1 MSTALVTDLTI
12 FVLALLVGIEVIGKV
27 PATLHTPLMSATNS
41 IHGIV
46 LAGALL
52 IGVTAN
58 NVVGYILAFI
68 ASFFAAANVVGG
80 YVVTGRMLKM
90 FRRKARRP
98 QEGSR
103 KTLNGHKGLKGLIQG
118 ARLRPGRGGD
128 AVSGFSGNIQLVYV
142 LAAACFVIGLHLM
155 NSPATARRGN
165 QVSITGM
172 VIAGVATLI
181 LMIHD
186 GTVTATGWIV
196 LISGALIGSAVGLY
210 AAQSVQMTAMPQ
222 LVSMFNSVGGGA
234 AALVAIYSYINSE
247 SNAGG
252 VLGTTTVFTVLD
264 LIIGSVTFSGS
275 IIAAG
280 KLQGVIGGQPII
292 FKGSRLLN
300 VALAVVAVGT
310 AAFMFSTASL
320 PALLILVLASLAF
333 GVMMVLP
340 IGGADM
346 PVVISLLNA
355 FTGTA
360 VAMAGFVIGNWALI
374 VAGALVG
381 ASGGILTKLMADAM
395 NRSLAN
401 IIVGGFGTGD
411 SAVVVEAAGDAHIR
425 SIAAD
430 DAAIQLAYASK
441 VIIVPGYGLAAAQAQ
456 HGVAELA
463 KTLEDRGIEVSY
475 AIHPVAGRMPGH
487 MNVLLAEANV
497 PYPQLKEMDEINP
510 EFARTDVAL
519 VIGANDV
526 TNPAARRPGNEI
538 SGMPILDVDQAK
550 SIIVIKRSMGHGY
563 AGIDNELYTNDKTS
577 MYFADAKKAMADLT
591 SAVKTLVG

>member
-1 MSTALVTDLTI
+1 MTGFTAH
-12 FVLALLVGIEVIGKV
+12 VGF
-27 PATLHTPLMSATNS
+27 
-41 IHGIV
+41 
-46 LAGALL
+46 AGW
-52 IGVTAN
+52 
-58 NVVGYILAFI
+58 
-68 ASFFAAANVVGG
+68 
-80 YVVTGRMLKM
+80 
-90 FRRKARRP
+90 
-98 QEGSR
+98 
-103 KTLNGHKGLKGLIQG
+103 
-118 ARLRPGRGGD
+118 
-128 AVSGFSGNIQLVYV
+128 IQLVYV
-142 LAAACFVIGLHLM
+142 LVGALFVVGLHLM

-165 QVSITGM
+165 QVSMSGM
-172 VIAGVATLI
+172 IIAVIATFVLLI
-181 LMIHD
+181 HE
-186 GTVTATGWIV
+186 GTITTTGWIV
-196 LISGALIGSAVGLY
+196 LIIGALIGSAAGLY
-210 AAQSVQMTAMPQ
+210 AARTVQMTAMPQ
-222 LVSMFNSVGGGA
+222 LVSAFNSVGGGA
-234 AALVAIYSYINSE
+234 AALVAIYGYYEAE
-247 SNAGG
+247 SRAGG

-264 LIIGSVTFSGS
+264 VLIGSVTFSGS

-280 KLQGVIGGQPII
+280 KLQGFVPSQPII
-292 FKGSRLLN
+292 FRGGRLLN
-300 VALAVVAVGT
+300 VALAVVAVGA
-310 AAFMFSTASL
+310 AAFLFTTASL
-320 PALLILVLASLAF
+320 PALLILVLAALGF

-381 ASGGILTKLMADAM
+381 ASGSILTKLMADAM

-401 IIVGGFGTGD
+401 IIIGGFGTGD
-411 SAVVVEAAGDAHIR
+411 SAVAIGGPVDAQVR

-456 HGVAELA
+456 HGAAELA
-463 KTLEDRGIEVSY
+463 KVLEDHGVEVSY

-497 PYPQLKEMDEINP
+497 PYPQLVEMDEINP

-550 SIIVIKRSMGHGY
+550 SIIVVKRSMGHGY
-563 AGIDNELYTNDKTS
+563 AGLENELYYDPKTS
-577 MYFADAKKAMADLT
+577 MYFSDAKKAMAELT
-591 SAVKTLVG
+591 AAVKTLVG